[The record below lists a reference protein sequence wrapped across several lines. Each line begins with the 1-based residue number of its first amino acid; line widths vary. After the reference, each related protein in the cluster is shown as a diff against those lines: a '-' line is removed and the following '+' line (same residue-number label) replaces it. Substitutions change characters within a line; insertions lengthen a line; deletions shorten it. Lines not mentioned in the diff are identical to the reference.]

1 MPLFEMT
8 CLNHH
13 HTDQFVHVPEDYGT
27 RTLICPVCLHTMTR
41 TLSMGRGL
49 CWFEEGRPRVIH
61 NMGVEPVVVRS
72 HEHHKRLMKE
82 RNLEWATRGRGM
94 PGQWI

>member
-1 MPLFEMT
+1 MLYDMQCT
-8 CLNHH
+8 NGHH
-13 HTDQFVHVPEDYGT
+13 RDQFVHAVQDYGV
-27 RTLICPVCLHTMTR
+27 RTMICAICQTTMTR
-41 TLSMGRGL
+41 VLSVGRGL

-61 NMGVEPVVVRS
+61 NMGVEPVTVRS